1 MPKHIDSLIAHLEQI
16 RDAGGELYAYELTPK
31 LEFYDPDNPHWL
43 VSFRAEIVTPQNWE
57 MRLE

>member
-1 MPKHIDSLIAHLEQI
+1 LEQI